1 MWANMLLLTE
11 TSEWVSSSSHSL
23 DLLTLSQLHNTEDLG
38 HFITRRFCHFIFSC
52 HWAASGLNMVR
63 SQHRVQVLLYCT
75 WCESSLSL
83 QSPAAAQSADVLILN
98 VSLCSKSNTSL
109 PRVLRNNLPSV
120 KKIWRRV
127 SEMFLIRLNNQ
138 LHVLKDDLVNEHL
151 GLITAS

>member
-1 MWANMLLLTE
+1 
-11 TSEWVSSSSHSL
+11 
-23 DLLTLSQLHNTEDLG
+23 
-38 HFITRRFCHFIFSC
+38 
-52 HWAASGLNMVR
+52 MVR

-120 KKIWRRV
+120 KKI
-127 SEMFLIRLNNQ
+127 
-138 LHVLKDDLVNEHL
+138 
-151 GLITAS
+151 

>member
-11 TSEWVSSSSHSL
+11 TSEWVSSFITLFRPAH
-23 DLLTLSQLHNTEDLG
+23 TLSAAQ
-38 HFITRRFCHFIFSC
+38 
-52 HWAASGLNMVR
+52 HWRSGTFYNQEV
-63 SQHRVQVLLYCT
+63 
-75 WCESSLSL
+75 LSL
-83 QSPAAAQSADVLILN
+83 YLLVPLSSFRTERGPFSAPCPGPTALHLVWVQLQSAESWCADVLILN
-98 VSLCSKSNTSL
+98 VSLCSKFNTSL